1 MEPNHKREHGFGLG
15 RRWTFRRATR
25 DLSEIAFG
33 IPKMAALDYVERRR
47 ILARSCAFAGYMAD
61 VKGFTVWK

>member
-1 MEPNHKREHGFGLG
+1 LLNP
-15 RRWTFRRATR
+15 TFRQATR

-33 IPKMAALDYVERRR
+33 IPKISALDYVERRR

-61 VKGFTVWK
+61 VEGFTVWK